1 MVYNIGNAL
10 LIIGAIYFHL
20 VYGLDPVIT
29 AMLVVFGI
37 ITWNIHG
44 FTKERK
50 QLFEAMTEYYYALRN
65 YYRARAWYYELRAKY
80 YNEKRKALIQ

>member
-10 LIIGAIYFHL
+10 LVICALYFHF
-20 VYGLDPVIT
+20 VYGLDPIIT
-29 AMLVVFGI
+29 AVLI
-37 ITWNIHG
+37 IFALATWIIPS

-65 YYRARAWYYELRAKY
+65 YYRARAWYYESRAKY
-80 YNEKRKALIQ
+80 YDEKRKALIK